1 MNRDDFD
8 QYNDPEAYFLKED
21 ALRSL
26 DYDVYFSLGKRY
38 FCDAGCHVCYIKDNL
53 KELKPYAKSLYPTI
67 TKHHERIWYQ
77 IADYFGSVRIND
89 DLFWLRDNV
98 PAAYEWYMD
107 HADRLDYCMTDNAI
121 FREADILHLFKFN
134 SVADIS
140 LSSEFVRDVG
150 SKKIMEAL
158 NHIRMN
164 HEIKK
169 IKFIDCGQPEL
180 LQEFVFWAKEHNMH
194 NCLHHDFRADERKVY
209 NYDWAEYQNTWV
221 ESHNSNLLKVYR
233 ESVALYYDDFYYSCD
248 DASDVDVKPFHNIGL
263 EFNPERFMAALVNG
277 KIEQYKHYKERSKID
292 AFKQYFDA
300 ATRFKVNPTYNFIPG
315 FMFSPTS
322 RFMYKLIENG
332 WTQTPYGLFDTR
344 KDMPVTAIVERI

>member
-1 MNRDDFD
+1 MDRDDFD
-8 QYNDPEAYFLKED
+8 NYKDPVRYFLEED

-53 KELKPYAKSLYPTI
+53 KQLKPQAKELYPKI
-67 TKHHERIWYQ
+67 TKHIENVWFD

-98 PAAYEWYMD
+98 PHAYEWYMD
-107 HADRLDYCMTDNAI
+107 HAETLEYCMTDNAI
-121 FREADILHLFKFN
+121 FREADILHLFKFK
-134 SVADIS
+134 SIADIS

-150 SKKIMEAL
+150 SKRIMETL

-180 LQEFVFWAKEHNMH
+180 LDEFVSWAKEHNMH
-194 NCLHHDFRADERKVY
+194 NCLHHDFRADDRKVY
-209 NYDWAEYQNTWV
+209 NYQWAEYQNTWV
-221 ESHNSNLLKVYR
+221 ENHNSNLLKVYR

-248 DASDVDVKPFHNIGL
+248 DASDTNITSFFNVAGS
-263 EFNPERFMAALVNG
+263 FNPENFMAALLRG
-277 KIEQYKHYKERSKID
+277 KLNQYSKYEKVSTIPV
-292 AFKQYFDA
+292 FKQYFGVSNK
-300 ATRFKVNPTYNFIPG
+300 FKVNEEYNFIPYL
-315 FMFSPTS
+315 MFSPSS
-322 RFMYKLIENG
+322 RFKYKLLENG
-332 WTQTPYGLFDTR
+332 WTETKYGLFNPN
-344 KDMPVTAIVERI
+344 KNMPVKSIVEKI